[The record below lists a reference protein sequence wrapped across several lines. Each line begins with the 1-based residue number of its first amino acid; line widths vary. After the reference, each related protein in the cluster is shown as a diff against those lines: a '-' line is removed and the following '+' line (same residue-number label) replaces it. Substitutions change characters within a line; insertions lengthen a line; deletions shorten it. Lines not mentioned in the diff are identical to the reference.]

1 MLLYQWVTISDN
13 RRIGRF
19 PMTRQRSTPAS
30 IYRPLAAGLVAAH
43 LAFGLSG
50 VAFAQSADDQKV
62 AEDQFR
68 TQSDNERASPTD
80 DPDTADASDEE
91 ELPDATVKD
100 KPVESGIDS
109 PLTDPT
115 DLLDQEALQELRR
128 QNLRENAVD
137 GLKARADATRNDAQ
151 GIKVGSFVLRPS
163 LTETLGAERTTSGKD
178 STTRYYL
185 RSGLKASAT
194 SDWSLHQ
201 LKIDAEGSWDKTFSG
216 PPEDDPEGKIEAE
229 LRLDLSD
236 EMTGTLKAGYS
247 LEREDISDPNA
258 VANATTQS
266 DVETYTASA
275 EIVRDLGVLR
285 TTAGLDFTRE
295 VYGAAVLDNGDQL
308 SQSDRD
314 QNTGILRGR
323 LGYELSPALIP
334 FIEASYGQ
342 TIYDRHKDSLGY
354 VRDATLYA
362 LKTGVEVDF
371 GEKLKG
377 ELAGGYTVADFDDA
391 ALKSISAA
399 TIDGTAVWSPHRGT
413 DLALNLKTEIEP
425 SSTPGE
431 SGDVA
436 YSGTAILSQIILQ
449 NLTGQISTGLTLRDY
464 EDKSTAKQSVVTL
477 GTGLTWGI
485 SRSLDLVTDVSWE
498 STRQDNV
505 ADLDIFRAGIGLT
518 LKR

>member
-1 MLLYQWVTISDN
+1 
-13 RRIGRF
+13 
-19 PMTRQRSTPAS
+19 MTRQQPSPVR
-30 IYRPLAAGLVAAH
+30 IRRPLVAGLVAAH

-50 VAFAQSADDQKV
+50 VAFAQSVDEQKV
-62 AEDQFR
+62 GEDQFR
-68 TQSDNERASPTD
+68 TQSAA
-80 DPDTADASDEE
+80 DPSSTTNNDGTATASDEE
-91 ELPDATVKD
+91 ELPDQAVAD
-100 KPVESGIDS
+100 KPVDTAGIDS
-109 PLTDPT
+109 PITDPN

-128 QNLRENAVD
+128 TNLRENAVD
-137 GLKARADATRNDAQ
+137 GLKANADATRNDAQ
-151 GIKVGSFVLRPS
+151 GIKVGSFLLRPS
-163 LTETLGAERTTSGKD
+163 LTETLGAERTKTGKD

-201 LKIDAEGSWDKTFSG
+201 LKIDAEGTWDKTFSG

-229 LRLDLSD
+229 LRLDLTD

-247 LEREDISDPNA
+247 LEREEINDPNA

-275 EIVRDLGVLR
+275 AITRDLGVLR

-295 VYGAAVLDNGDQL
+295 VYSAAVLDNGDL
-308 SQSDRD
+308 MSQADRD

-323 LGYELSPALIP
+323 IGYELSPALIP

-342 TIYDRHKDSLGY
+342 TIYDQHKDSLGY

-362 LKTGVEVDF
+362 MKTGVELDF

-377 ELAGGYTVADFDDA
+377 ELAGGYTVADFQDS

-399 TIDGTAVWSPHRGT
+399 TIDGSALWSPRRGT
-413 DLALNLKTEIEP
+413 DVALNLKTEIEP
-425 SSTPGE
+425 SSTPGA

-436 YSGTAILSQIILQ
+436 YSGTAILSQVILQ
-449 NLTGQISTGLTLRDY
+449 NLTGQISSGITLRDY
-464 EDKSTAKQSVVTL
+464 EDQSTAKQSVVTL
-477 GTGLTWGI
+477 GTGLTWGV
-485 SRSLDLVTDVSWE
+485 SRSLDLVTDVAWE
-498 STRQDNV
+498 STRQDGV